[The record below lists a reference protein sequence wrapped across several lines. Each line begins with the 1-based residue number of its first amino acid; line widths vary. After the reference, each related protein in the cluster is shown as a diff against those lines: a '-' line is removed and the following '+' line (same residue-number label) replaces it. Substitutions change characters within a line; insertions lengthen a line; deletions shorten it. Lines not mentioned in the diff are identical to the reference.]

1 MSNYEHARNKWKNRD
16 LHQEKEDIRKNQV
29 ENLEQYRNKK
39 LSDELNNRVEETKE
53 RIRKLDNREIEMTQ
67 SERQRENGLRKNL
80 EPQGALGL

>member
-1 MSNYEHARNKWKNRD
+1 MNMLETNEKIETFTKKKKISGKIKQKIQNK
-16 LHQEKEDIRKNQV
+16 
-29 ENLEQYRNKK
+29 QYGNKK

>member
-1 MSNYEHARNKWKNRD
+1 MNMLETNEKIETFAKKKKISGKIKQKIQNK
-16 LHQEKEDIRKNQV
+16 
-29 ENLEQYRNKK
+29 QYRNKK

-53 RIRKLDNREIEMTQ
+53 RICKLDNREIEMTQ